1 MATEISVNC
10 TMCLALA
17 GDTCTS
23 HGVELENPAYSVC
36 RRFAEP
42 DEDPDAML
50 VEHPGLAEL
59 GPDWIYEIDAA
70 GEPTPMVQVARRR
83 RGRPPTGKLTTLPE
97 LPDVVR
103 GDGSDLAERFRGT
116 LVGLA
121 VGEALG
127 FPAEGRSPAD
137 IEMIYGGPIPGY
149 VGRIGRRHT
158 WPVGQVAKDTQLTLL
173 LGASLVEGNGE
184 LDMDDVAERLVKWLP
199 SALKPGKSTVQA
211 IQALGEGRHWC
222 VSGLDSNGAGG
233 TTRVAPLAL
242 RRHADYARLRQEA
255 VIQCMAT
262 HAGPRALAG
271 TVLFGTAVA
280 ALVNTP
286 RGRLDRGALLGLLE
300 RAIRGIDLEA
310 SAKLHDVTIALERET
325 PAAVAIASF
334 KTGGYVLECLP
345 SALYCF
351 LSHPEDPERA
361 LLTAVNA
368 GFDACATGALC
379 GALAG
384 AYRGEA
390 GLPKAWVDALPVAGH
405 LRELA
410 GKLHALAD
418 PAAALPAR

>member
-1 MATEISVNC
+1 
-10 TMCLALA
+10 
-17 GDTCTS
+17 
-23 HGVELENPAYSVC
+23 VC

-42 DEDPDAML
+42 NGDPEAML

-83 RGRPPTGKLTTLPE
+83 RGRPPTGKLATLPE

-103 GDGSDLAERFRGT
+103 GDGSELAERFRGT

-149 VGRIGRRHT
+149 VGRIGRRHA
-158 WPVGQVAKDTQLTLL
+158 WPIGQVAKDTQLAMV
-173 LGASLVEGNGE
+173 LGTSLVEGDGQ

-242 RRHADYARLRQEA
+242 LRA
-255 VIQCMAT
+255 
-262 HAGPRALAG
+262 
-271 TVLFGTAVA
+271 
-280 ALVNTP
+280 
-286 RGRLDRGALLGLLE
+286 RGAQSQEVLLAAQRHKIRRLADDALLE
-300 RAIRGIDLEA
+300 
-310 SAKLHDVTIALERET
+310 
-325 PAAVAIASF
+325 
-334 KTGGYVLECLP
+334 
-345 SALYCF
+345 ALY
-351 LSHPEDPERA
+351 P
-361 LLTAVNA
+361 
-368 GFDACATGALC
+368 GAAP
-379 GALAG
+379 GA
-384 AYRGEA
+384 
-390 GLPKAWVDALPVAGH
+390 PVAEPH
-405 LRELA
+405 AATIIACLRKGA
-410 GKLHALAD
+410 
-418 PAAALPAR
+418 